1 MIDIS
6 TGSQGPSY
14 LSPVMSMS
22 VAKPIIGSR
31 SRRSSDSFE
40 DFDLNQKTQVSHVVQ
55 YEYRKLWWKNQV
67 PDKSAKT
74 FEISAEQLVGS
85 IEGNPATFQV
95 YLLIDLGGFIF
106 IPQKI
111 SSSR

>member
-67 PDKSAKT
+67 PDKSTKT

-95 YLLIDLGGFIF
+95 NLLIYLGGFNF
-106 IPQKI
+106 IP
-111 SSSR
+111 